1 MLRSWGKK
9 AQHDLEASWSWCC
22 ADLAPLSLIFF
33 ELRSHKLR
41 TVEANSSPDL
51 LVQTAQDSA
60 VGISIIST
68 LTLKL
73 DEQLP

>member
-9 AQHDLEASWSWCC
+9 AKHDLEASWSWCY
-22 ADLAPLSLIFF
+22 ADLALLSIIFF

-51 LVQTAQDSA
+51 LVQDCSRLSCGNFHHFHSHSKT
-60 VGISIIST
+60 G
-68 LTLKL
+68 
-73 DEQLP
+73 